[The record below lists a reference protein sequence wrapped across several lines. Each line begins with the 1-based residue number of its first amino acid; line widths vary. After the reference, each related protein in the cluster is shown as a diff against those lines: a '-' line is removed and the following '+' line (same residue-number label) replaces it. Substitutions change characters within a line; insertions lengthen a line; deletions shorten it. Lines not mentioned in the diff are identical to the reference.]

1 MRSEPGRSVP
11 MWVEAP
17 SAVALA
23 LMSLLEGFRSAGG
36 TLADPAPWVGVI
48 ASFYALG
55 RYRLPRTV
63 AALALVSVALGCVL
77 PLLVTLYHFASR
89 NRLREVWV
97 CLGIAVAA
105 GLPWLALALVR
116 EQSLLEGR
124 VGTWTGFGNPV
135 LAGLALAL
143 GMWAGSRR
151 RLMEALK
158 DQVEQLRV
166 ERELRAEQARS
177 AERARIAR
185 EMHDVLA
192 HRLSLLM
199 LHTGVLQVQAET
211 LPPAVVARIALLRG
225 TAGQALADLR
235 EVLGALR
242 SDEPGESGAGESG
255 AGESGAVKTGELG
268 ETSET
273 RVPAKTAKTGKTG
286 KTGET
291 TGRTPGI
298 MDTAR
303 TAAMNAA
310 SEGVTADG
318 TPGGTLQGR
327 PGFAAEF
334 APGFATGVTP
344 GDTLRSAPRKTPR
357 PTGRTAA
364 IPAPA
369 LQDLAELLAE
379 ARAAGQRI
387 ESEISGDAGNTS
399 TSHRLAVHRLVRE
412 ALTNARKHAHATT
425 VGVRVHYGWP
435 ATTVEVV
442 NGPAVK
448 AADDTV
454 GTVNSTPGSTSGYG
468 LIGLAERVS
477 ALGGHLH
484 AGATGGGWRLSA
496 RLPVPSADPSR
507 TALSRATLSR
517 VALSRP
523 TSCSR
528 LVPRS

>member
-1 MRSEPGRSVP
+1 MRSEPGRGIP

-36 TLADPAPWVGVI
+36 TLTDPAPWVGVV

-63 AALALVSVALGCVL
+63 AALALLSVALGCML

-89 NRLREVWV
+89 NRLREVWI

-105 GLPWLALALVR
+105 GLPWLAIALVR

-124 VGTWTGFGNPV
+124 IGTWTGFGNPV

-211 LPPAVVARIALLRG
+211 LPPATVARIALLRG
-225 TAGQALADLR
+225 TAGQALDDLR

-242 SDEPGESGAGESG
+242 SDEPGEPG
-255 AGESGAVKTGELG
+255 K
-268 ETSET
+268 TSE
-273 RVPAKTAKTGKTG
+273 R
-286 KTGET
+286 
-291 TGRTPGI
+291 RTPEVTDAATDEI
-298 MDTAR
+298 TA
-303 TAAMNAA
+303 
-310 SEGVTADG
+310 EG
-318 TPGGTLQGR
+318 
-327 PGFAAEF
+327 
-334 APGFATGVTP
+334 TP
-344 GDTLRSAPRKTPR
+344 GDTLQGTPEGT
-357 PTGRTAA
+357 PKPIGRTAA
-364 IPAPA
+364 VPAPA

-387 ESEISGDAGNTS
+387 ESEISGDAASAS

-412 ALTNARKHAHATT
+412 ALTNARKHAHATP

-448 AADDTV
+448 AEAEDVVNTAN
-454 GTVNSTPGSTSGYG
+454 TVNTTSGSASGYG

-477 ALGGHLH
+477 ALGGHLYS
-484 AGATGGGWRLSA
+484 GATGGGWRLSA
-496 RLPVPSADPSR
+496 RLPVGSAD
-507 TALSRATLSR
+507 LSRASLT
-517 VALSRP
+517 
-523 TSCSR
+523 
-528 LVPRS
+528 

>member
-36 TLADPAPWVGVI
+36 TLADPAPWVGVV

-97 CLGIAVAA
+97 CLGVAVIA

-124 VGTWTGFGNPV
+124 IGTWTGFGNPV

-242 SDEPGESGAGESG
+242 SDEPGESGIGESH
-255 AGESGAVKTGELG
+255 AAESDAVKSGELG
-268 ETSET
+268 ETRETSET
-273 RVPAKTAKTGKTG
+273 RVPGKI
-286 KTGET
+286 GET
-291 TGRTPGI
+291 AARTPEV
-298 MDTAR
+298 MD
-303 TAAMNAA
+303 AATNAA
-310 SEGVTADG
+310 SDGVTADG
-318 TPGGTLQGR
+318 TPGGTLQGA
-327 PGFAAEF
+327 PGF
-334 APGFATGVTP
+334 APGFAPAVTP
-344 GDTLRSAPRKTPR
+344 GDTLRGAPGGTPR
-357 PTGRTAA
+357 ATGRKAA

-412 ALTNARKHAHATT
+412 ALTNARKHAHATA

-448 AADDTV
+448 VEDDSV
-454 GTVNSTPGSTSGYG
+454 GTVNSAPGSTRGYG

-496 RLPVPSADPSR
+496 RLPVSSADPSR
-507 TALSRATLSR
+507 TALSRAALSR
-517 VALSRP
+517 AVLPRP

>member
-199 LHTGVLQVQAET
+199 LHMGVLQVQAET

-242 SDEPGESGAGESG
+242 SDEPGESGAGEGG
-255 AGESGAVKTGELG
+255 AGVSSAVKTGELG

-273 RVPAKTAKTGKTG
+273 RVPGKIG
-286 KTGET
+286 ETGET
-291 TGRTPGI
+291 AGRTSGV

-303 TAAMNAA
+303 KAARKAATNAA
-310 SEGVTADG
+310 SDGVTADG
-318 TPGGTLQGR
+318 TSGGTLQGR
-327 PGFAAEF
+327 PGVAPEF
-334 APGFATGVTP
+334 APGFAPGVAS
-344 GDTLRSAPRKTPR
+344 GDTLRGASRKTPR
-357 PTGRTAA
+357 PSGRTAA

-387 ESEISGDAGNTS
+387 ESEISGDAGKTS

-448 AADDTV
+448 AEDDTV
-454 GTVNSTPGSTSGYG
+454 GTVNSAPGSTSGYG

-496 RLPVPSADPSR
+496 RLPVLSADPSR

-517 VALSRP
+517 AALPWP

>member
-1 MRSEPGRSVP
+1 MRSEPGRGIP

-36 TLADPAPWVGVI
+36 TLADPAPWVGVV

-55 RYRLPRTV
+55 RYRFPRTV
-63 AALALVSVALGCVL
+63 AALALLAVALGCML
-77 PLLVTLYHFASR
+77 PLLVTLYHSASR
-89 NRLREVWV
+89 NRLREVWI

-105 GLPWLALALVR
+105 GLPWLAIALVR

-124 VGTWTGFGNPV
+124 IGTWTGFGNPV

-211 LPPAVVARIALLRG
+211 LPPATVARIALLRG
-225 TAGQALADLR
+225 TAGQALDDLR

-242 SDEPGESGAGESG
+242 SDEPGEPG
-255 AGESGAVKTGELG
+255 
-268 ETSET
+268 
-273 RVPAKTAKTGKTG
+273 VPGKT
-286 KTGET
+286 TE
-291 TGRTPGI
+291 RTPEVT
-298 MDTAR
+298 DTA
-303 TAAMNAA
+303 TNEIAAEAA
-310 SEGVTADG
+310 PGDALQG
-318 TPGGTLQGR
+318 TPGGT
-327 PGFAAEF
+327 PK
-334 APGFATGVTP
+334 PI
-344 GDTLRSAPRKTPR
+344 
-357 PTGRTAA
+357 GRTAA
-364 IPAPA
+364 VPAPA

-387 ESEISGDAGNTS
+387 ESEISGDAASAS

-412 ALTNARKHAHATT
+412 ALTNARKHAHATP

-448 AADDTV
+448 AGAEDAMNTAN
-454 GTVNSTPGSTSGYG
+454 TVNTTSGSASGYG

-477 ALGGHLH
+477 ALGGHLYS
-484 AGATGGGWRLSA
+484 GATGGGWRLSA
-496 RLPVPSADPSR
+496 RLPVSSAD
-507 TALSRATLSR
+507 LSRASLT
-517 VALSRP
+517 
-523 TSCSR
+523 
-528 LVPRS
+528 

>member
-1 MRSEPGRSVP
+1 MRTEPGRGVP

-36 TLADPAPWVGVI
+36 TLTDPAPWVGVI

-55 RYRLPRTV
+55 RYRLPRSV

-97 CLGIAVAA
+97 CLAIAVAA
-105 GLPWLALALVR
+105 GLPWLILALVR
-116 EQSLLEGR
+116 NQSLLEGR
-124 VGTWTGFGNPV
+124 VATWTGFGNPV

-211 LPPAVVARIALLRG
+211 LPDATSARIALLRG
-225 TAGQALADLR
+225 TTRQALDDLR

-242 SDEPGESGAGESG
+242 SDEPGETAGA
-255 AGESGAVKTGELG
+255 TG
-268 ETSET
+268 
-273 RVPAKTAKTGKTG
+273 V
-286 KTGET
+286 
-291 TGRTPGI
+291 
-298 MDTAR
+298 
-303 TAAMNAA
+303 
-310 SEGVTADG
+310 G
-318 TPGGTLQGR
+318 TPGGAGR
-327 PGFAAEF
+327 G
-334 APGFATGVTP
+334 
-344 GDTLRSAPRKTPR
+344 SAV
-357 PTGRTAA
+357 
-364 IPAPA
+364 PAPA

-379 ARAAGQRI
+379 ARAAGQQI
-387 ESEISGDAGNTS
+387 DSEISGDVASAS

-412 ALTNARKHAHATT
+412 ALTNARKHAHATP
-425 VGVRVHYGWP
+425 VGVRVHYGPP

-442 NGPAVK
+442 NGPAGDTDEFRVTDVTDVNEANEANEATETKETAQAMEATK
-448 AADDTV
+448 AAEAMKTTKV
-454 GTVNSTPGSTSGYG
+454 PQLTALTPPAARTAAKASAEVTGGVTAGVTGPACVTGPSGPGDSAASPQSAVSGNGVPAYATPRDSAPAPAEASPLEAPVPTDSALPGGYG

-477 ALGGHLH
+477 ALGGHLYT
-484 AGATGGGWRLSA
+484 GATGGGWRLSA
-496 RLPVPSADPSR
+496 RLPVSSADLTRPS
-507 TALSRATLSR
+507 LS
-517 VALSRP
+517 
-523 TSCSR
+523 
-528 LVPRS
+528 